1 MNSATE
7 EFHRIAAVAIDQ
19 LLEQDPVLATWLGDH
34 RFDHRLPDMSIENM
48 RTFEGVLNDLL
59 TELDAVDD
67 IELAH
72 EDFVDLEILRSYVVK
87 TQFEVTQVQE
97 YLWNPMQW
105 NPGTA
110 IHLLLSR
117 DFAPEADR
125 LKSARARIAQIPSFL
140 AMARET
146 LGVMSGIHVETAIA
160 QIQGTVSLIATVD
173 QSVETVAAL
182 QALQDHIDWLEG
194 QLPCASRSPRRGT
207 DLYAG
212 ILWHTLDSDTTLDSL
227 WEAANAHLES
237 VTAELRTSAEEYIR
251 EAGISPESDPIRAA
265 LSHIASVSPVTNETV
280 LNHVEDALERARAF
294 TISKDIVSVPDID
307 TQVIEMPEI
316 HRGVAVAY
324 CDSPGPLEEAKLPTF
339 IAVSPTPSHWDA
351 ERVDSFYR
359 EYNGVQIHDLTIHEA
374 FPGHVL
380 QLAHSNQMTTTSV
393 TRRFGSSG
401 VFVEGWAVYV
411 EEVMVNL
418 GYSPGSLPI
427 HHLALRMQQLKMQC
441 RMVINTL
448 LDIGVH
454 SKNMSESEA
463 MDLMINQ
470 GFQEEGEAAGKWR
483 RALLTAGQL
492 PTYFV
497 GYLGVRELAL
507 DLQVLHPDWS
517 LRQIHDLMLSFGS
530 PAPRHVREL
539 VGL

>member
-7 EFHRIAAVAIDQ
+7 AFHRIAAVAIDQ

-34 RFDHRLPDMSIENM
+34 RFDHRLPDMSTENM
-48 RTFEGVLNDLL
+48 LKFEGVLNDLL

-67 IELAH
+67 VELAH

-97 YLWNPMQW
+97 HLWNPMLW

-125 LKSARARIAQIPSFL
+125 VKSAGARVAHIPGFL
-140 AMARET
+140 SMARET
-146 LGVMSGIHVETAIA
+146 LGVMSGIHVETSIA
-160 QIQGTVSLIATVD
+160 QIQGTISLVATLD
-173 QSVETVAAL
+173 QSVETAAAL
-182 QALQDHIDWLEG
+182 QALQDHVDWLEG
-194 QLPCASRSPRRGT
+194 QLPYSSRSPRRGA

-212 ILWHTLDSDTTLDSL
+212 ILWHSLDSDTTVDSL
-227 WEAANAHLES
+227 WEAASAHLET
-237 VTAELRTSAEEYIR
+237 VTAELRTRAEEYLR
-251 EAGISPESDPIRAA
+251 EAGMSPEGDPTRAA
-265 LSHIASVSPVTNETV
+265 LNHIASVSPVTNETV
-280 LNHVEDALERARAF
+280 LSHVEEALERTRAF
-294 TISKDIVSVPDID
+294 TISQDIVSVPIID

-339 IAVSPTPSHWDA
+339 VAVSPTPSHWNS

-359 EYNGVQIHDLTIHEA
+359 EYNSVQIHDLTIHEA

-380 QLAHSNQMTTTSV
+380 QLAHSNQISSTSV

-427 HHLALRMQQLKMQC
+427 QQLALRMQQLKMQC
-441 RMVINTL
+441 RMAINAL

-454 SKNMSESEA
+454 SKGMTESAA

-497 GYLGVRELAL
+497 GYLGVRELAH

-530 PAPRHVREL
+530 PAPRHIREL
-539 VGL
+539 IGL